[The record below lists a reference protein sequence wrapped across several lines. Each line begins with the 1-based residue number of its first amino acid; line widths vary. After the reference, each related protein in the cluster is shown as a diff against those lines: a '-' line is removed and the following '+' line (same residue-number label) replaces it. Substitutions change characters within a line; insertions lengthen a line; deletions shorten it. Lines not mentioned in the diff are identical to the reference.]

1 MSRPPNKRARSVVL
15 PPTSLFTWDQTV
27 FRNFWLLREYLPD
40 ATAMSDA
47 QAVPIGEL
55 ADLLDGADVQS
66 IPVSTWTAS
75 MSVTVCSSATS
86 NWPTDFG
93 TRQE

>member
-1 MSRPPNKRARSVVL
+1 
-15 PPTSLFTWDQTV
+15 
-27 FRNFWLLREYLPD
+27 
-40 ATAMSDA
+40 MSDA